1 MTYTELLEKVVAE
14 QATENYMMKRQIEN
28 SGFWESRYQA
38 VKAELEEVQKENERL
53 DDLNTDLN
61 NYSEEVKV
69 ENMELKAEAKRMK
82 VIINEEF
89 SLSGD

>member
-14 QATENYMMKRQIEN
+14 QATENYMMKKQIEN

-38 VKAELEEVQKENERL
+38 LKVELEEVQAENERL

-61 NYSEEVKV
+61 NYAEEVKE
-69 ENMELKAEAKRMK
+69 ENMELKAEAKK
-82 VIINEEF
+82 LKGIINEEF